1 MFDRFR
7 EWKARRGFW
16 QDGLYRF
23 GQNKLAVIGLVISLL
38 LMVITLLAPWIAP
51 FPYEEQNYL
60 EVGVAPDSKHPM
72 GTDEL
77 GRDVLSRVIY
87 GGRVSISIGVIV
99 QLTAVLIGLPLG
111 ALAGYYGGWIDYLVT
126 RLIDVFMAFPSL
138 MMAIFLMV
146 VVGPGYGN
154 VLFAMILVAWPF
166 ICRLVRSQFLQ
177 FRESEFVLAARAIGV
192 KDRQIIF
199 KHIMPNVV
207 GTVIVAVTLGIPQV
221 IFRESGLSFL
231 GIGIVPP
238 TPSWGQMVGE
248 NYMQI
253 QAYWHIT
260 LFPALVL
267 GLAILAFTFVGNGLQ
282 DALSP
287 LRDG

>member
-7 EWKARRGFW
+7 EWKKRRGFW
-16 QDGLYRF
+16 QDALYRF
-23 GQNKLAVIGLVISLL
+23 GRNNLAVIGLIISLL
-38 LMVITLLAPWIAP
+38 LMVMTLLAPWIAP
-51 FPYEEQNYL
+51 YPYEEQNYL
-60 EVGVAPDSKHPM
+60 AVGVAPNFEYPM

-111 ALAGYYGGWIDYLVT
+111 AAAGYYGGWIDYVVT

-166 ICRLVRSQFLQ
+166 VCRLVRSQFLQ

-199 KHIMPNVV
+199 RHIMPNVV

-253 QAYWHIT
+253 QAYWHIA

-267 GLAILAFTFVGNGLQ
+267 GLAILAFTFLGNGLQ